1 MQFGICAQ
9 LDKAA
14 DIKAGGADFIEENVQ
29 GLLQGRN
36 KESDWDGYGKATIAP
51 LPILAA
57 NCLVPAEMKIVG
69 AEIDTGQLL
78 DYITNVMERAGRL
91 KIKTLVFGS
100 GGARNVPDGFS
111 RDDARRQIMDFLQM
125 IAPLAAENDVT
136 LVVEPL
142 NKKECNIINTVG
154 EAMSYVREIDHPN
167 IRCLVDSY
175 HYWIDNDSPQEL
187 TKAMPW
193 IAHVHVADV
202 DGRLAPGESG
212 TADYRPFFKI
222 IKNGGY
228 DGPVCVEA
236 LGIKDYQS
244 TTARVLAFLKR
255 QWNEA

>member
-1 MQFGICAQ
+1 MLFGICAP

-14 DIKAGGADFIEENVQ
+14 DIKSGGADFIEENVQ
-29 GLLQGRN
+29 GLLQGRT
-36 KESDWDGYGKATIAP
+36 KESDWEGYRKAAAAP

-69 AEIDTGQLL
+69 SEIDTGQLL
-78 DYITNVMERAGRL
+78 DYITNVMQRAGRL

-100 GGARNVPDGFS
+100 GGARNVPGNFD

-125 IAPLAAENDVT
+125 IAPLAAEAGVA

-154 EAMSYVREIDHPN
+154 EAMSYVREINHPN

-175 HYWIDNDSPQEL
+175 HYWIDGDNPDDL
-187 TKAMPW
+187 VKAMPW
-193 IAHVHVADV
+193 IAHVHVADK